1 VLDDI
6 EDPLTRIERIEL
18 TLKHNLETVAH
29 ILNQQIKM
37 SNYMKF
43 QSEKIQDLEL
53 LIREYDRRLQLL
65 EGTIL

>member
-1 VLDDI
+1 MLDGI
-6 EDPLTRIERIEL
+6 EDPLIRVERIEL

>member
-1 VLDDI
+1 MLDDI